1 LSMKSRLTGTNTR
14 SATLRHLHHIYK
26 SLMGVRRV
34 DWTVG
39 EDGDNEQATTL
50 TLTAQ
55 TINAKTVKAACKVIT
70 MPLRAAFASQRLAL
84 AA

>member
-1 LSMKSRLTGTNTR
+1 MKSRLTGTNTR
-14 SATLRHLHHIYK
+14 SATLRHLHHINK

-39 EDGDNEQATTL
+39 EDGGNEQAT